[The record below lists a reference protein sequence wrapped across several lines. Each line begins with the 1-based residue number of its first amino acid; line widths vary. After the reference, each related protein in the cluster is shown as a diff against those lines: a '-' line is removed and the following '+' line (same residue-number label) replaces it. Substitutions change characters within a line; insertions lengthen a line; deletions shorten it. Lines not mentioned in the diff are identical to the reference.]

1 MLRYAYKT
9 YLKPRLNNKKV
20 LASYYLKTIFLWL
33 AETDTGFD
41 YYDVNDCRLGAL
53 FLLMVGKLKECYRKQ
68 VLPHYFIQHWNLLRG
83 FSKEEVQQV
92 VDLLE
97 DVSQNPRSYIAYI
110 HDTRKYIVPHA
121 VQNGGTYKELL
132 AIIDES
138 STKHLLAQVL
148 VITSSTF
155 VTLVFVKCVLNLL
168 SLDIAL
174 CSVS

>member
-1 MLRYAYKT
+1 
-9 YLKPRLNNKKV
+9 
-20 LASYYLKTIFLWL
+20 
-33 AETDTGFD
+33 
-41 YYDVNDCRLGAL
+41 
-53 FLLMVGKLKECYRKQ
+53 
-68 VLPHYFIQHWNLLRG
+68 
-83 FSKEEVQQV
+83 V

-97 DVSQNPRSYIAYI
+97 DVSQNPRSYITYI
-110 HDTRKYIVPHA
+110 YDTRKYIVPHA

-168 SLDIAL
+168 SLEIAL